1 MREEYWV
8 SFIRQDKEGQMPYLI
23 AITGYYA
30 TFEEAMGVIAKVRET
45 SRVLS
50 AWVDVYFGDGYDNKA
65 TVFHECY
72 LTSVGTLKGGHK

>member
-1 MREEYWV
+1 MKEEYWV
-8 SFIRQDKEGQMPYLI
+8 SFIRQDTERQKPYLS

-30 TFEEAMGVIAKVRET
+30 TLEEAIRVIAKVREM

-50 AWVDVYFGDGYDNKA
+50 AWVDVYFGDGYDNKV

-72 LTSVGTLKGGHK
+72 LTSIGTLKGGHK